1 LFFVLSYISN
11 TFYKEVIV
19 DFEDKMDGVI
29 DELINN
35 KILTESKGAQL
46 VFFEDDKYPPMM
58 ILKND
63 GATLY
68 STRDLATD
76 KFRLNKYGKDVQI
89 INEVGSEQELYFRQ
103 LFEIEENLGWMKL
116 GQRIHIKHG
125 LYKFADKKMS
135 TRKGNVI
142 WLEDVLDE
150 AYKRVKLIAK
160 DRINDEEIWK
170 IAVGALKW
178 NDLKRKPELNVTFDW
193 DEITRV
199 DGNSGPYIQYTY
211 ARCLSLLAKSINQ
224 EIDKTI
230 DSKTSPLNAEELSVA
245 RHLYQYDEIV
255 TRAANELSPHL
266 VSTYLFELTQRF
278 NAFYNKHSI
287 LKAEENIEFRI
298 NLVKAVSIT
307 IKDGLSLLGI
317 QSPEKM

>member
-1 LFFVLSYISN
+1 
-11 TFYKEVIV
+11 
-19 DFEDKMDGVI
+19 
-29 DELINN
+29 
-35 KILTESKGAQL
+35 
-46 VFFEDDKYPPMM
+46 
-58 ILKND
+58 
-63 GATLY
+63 
-68 STRDLATD
+68 
-76 KFRLNKYGKDVQI
+76 
-89 INEVGSEQELYFRQ
+89 
-103 LFEIEENLGWMKL
+103 
-116 GQRIHIKHG
+116 
-125 LYKFADKKMS
+125 
-135 TRKGNVI
+135 
-142 WLEDVLDE
+142 
-150 AYKRVKLIAK
+150 
-160 DRINDEEIWK
+160 
-170 IAVGALKW
+170 
-178 NDLKRKPELNVTFDW
+178 
-193 DEITRV
+193 V